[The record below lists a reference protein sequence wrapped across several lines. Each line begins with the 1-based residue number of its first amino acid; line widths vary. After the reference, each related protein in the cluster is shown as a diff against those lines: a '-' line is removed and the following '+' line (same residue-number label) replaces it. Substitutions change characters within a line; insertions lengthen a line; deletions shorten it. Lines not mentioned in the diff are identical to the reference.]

1 MNEQQVGKAS
11 RIASLIVGNMQ
22 HNLSNEERQELN
34 AWLQEGGA
42 NFLLYEELMDEE
54 KLGEALDE
62 MHAIDQGS
70 AYAKLSQRLFGN
82 NRAPKR
88 ITIWWY
94 MVAAALLLIAGGITY
109 MYINKNDKQAA
120 SPIVVIAPKKAPG
133 LQPDSKKALLLLNDG
148 SAVSL
153 NEMNNGFVVQQGNV
167 TVNKKSDGELEYV
180 ISGNADNNS
189 TKYNTIQTP
198 RGSEYKVVLN
208 DGTRIWLNAA
218 STLRFPIHFN
228 NQERKVQLTGEAYF
242 EVAKME
248 ATTHTRPIPPGREEG
263 GKKIPFIVGVDNME
277 VQAIGTSF
285 NISAYKED
293 NTTQTTVVEGLVK
306 VSRQHKDH
314 LLSPGKKLVANDT
327 AITIEDAD
335 VKTETAW
342 RTGDFVFHNTSL
354 QIVMNELARWYD
366 MEVAYEQPI
375 PSLHFTGEIP
385 RISAINKVLEM
396 LEYTGG
402 VHFTVNNRV
411 ITVISNK

>member
-22 HNLSNEERQELN
+22 HNLTNEERQELN
-34 AWLQEGGA
+34 TWLQEGGE

-62 MHAIDQGS
+62 MHAIDQES
-70 AYAKLSQRLFGN
+70 AYAKLSQRLLSN
-82 NRAPKR
+82 APAHKR

-94 MVAAALLLIAGGITY
+94 MVAAALLIIAGGITY
-109 MYINKNDKQAA
+109 MYINKSNKPAA
-120 SPIVVIAPKKAPG
+120 APMVVIAPKKAPG

-167 TVNKKSDGELEYV
+167 TLNKKRNGELEYV
-180 ISGNADNNS
+180 ITGNADKTS
-189 TKYNTIQTP
+189 TSYNTIQTP

-228 NQERKVQLTGEAYF
+228 NEERKVQLTGEAYF
-242 EVAKME
+242 EVAKMK
-248 ATTHTRPIPPGREEG
+248 ASTHTLPIPPGREEG
-263 GKKIPFIVGVDNME
+263 VRNIPFIVGVDNME

-285 NISAYKED
+285 NISAFKED
-293 NTTQTTVVEGLVK
+293 NNTQTTVVEGLVK
-306 VSRQHKDH
+306 VTREHKDH

-327 AITIEDAD
+327 TTTIEDAD
-335 VKTETAW
+335 VQTETAW
-342 RTGDFVFHNTSL
+342 KTGDFVFHNTSL

-366 MEVAYEQPI
+366 MEVVYEQPA

-385 RISAINKVLEM
+385 RGSDINKVLEM

-402 VHFTVNNRV
+402 VHFNINNRV
-411 ITVISNK
+411 IKVISNK

>member
-22 HNLSNEERQELN
+22 HNLTSEERQELD
-34 AWLQEGGA
+34 AWLKEGGE

-62 MHAIDQGS
+62 MHAIDQES
-70 AYAKLSQRLFGN
+70 AYAKLSQRILSN
-82 NRAPKR
+82 EPSPKR

-94 MVAAALLLIAGGITY
+94 MVAAALLIIAGGITY
-109 MYINKNDKQAA
+109 MYINKNSKPAA
-120 SPIVVIAPKKAPG
+120 TPMVVIASKKPPG

-148 SAVSL
+148 SAISL

-167 TVNKKSDGELEYV
+167 TVNKKRNGELEYV
-180 ISGNADNNS
+180 ITGNADNNS
-189 TKYNTIQTP
+189 TNYNTIQTP

-218 STLRFPIHFN
+218 STLRFPIHFSN
-228 NQERKVQLTGEAYF
+228 DLRKVQLTGEAYF
-242 EVAKME
+242 EVAHM
-248 ATTHTRPIPPGREEG
+248 TSPHSPSGEG
-263 GKKIPFIVGVDNME
+263 GVKKIPFIVGVDNME

-293 NTTQTTVVEGLVK
+293 SNTQTTVVEGLVK
-306 VSRQHKDH
+306 VSRKHKDH

-327 AITIEDAD
+327 SIAIEDAD
-335 VKTETAW
+335 VKTETGW
-342 RTGDFVFHNTSL
+342 RTGDFVFHNSSL

-366 MEVAYEQPI
+366 MDVVYEQPA

-385 RISAINKVLEM
+385 RDAAINKVLEM

-402 VHFTVNNRV
+402 VHFTINNRV
-411 ITVISNK
+411 IKVISSKL